1 MFSYYLMSSKESRRV
16 NASCFSMLDVEHP
29 RRIQIAILMINHD
42 TFVVAGATAP
52 VVVVA
57 GAVDWVAAVVYVGL
71 LSACFFFNALQ
82 FVYWSV
88 LITNIGELHQTTD
101 SILFVISF
109 HSALLLL
116 LPRYS
121 SSAYRRSIERD

>member
-52 VVVVA
+52 VVVVVA

-71 LSACFFFNALQ
+71 LSACFFSTLCSLF
-82 FVYWSV
+82 
-88 LITNIGELHQTTD
+88 IGLC
-101 SILFVISF
+101 
-109 HSALLLL
+109 
-116 LPRYS
+116 
-121 SSAYRRSIERD
+121 